1 MTRIVLDTNLF
12 VSALLSPKGKPA
24 FLLKLVLEGRLHL
37 VLSRAILQEIK
48 AVLQYPKVIKLL
60 EKNNVSPG
68 EIDHLLQK
76 IQGVTILTPGELEVN
91 HIKEDPSDN
100 MFLVCAVEGR
110 ADFIISGDSHLT
122 DLRAF
127 QGVKIV
133 NPDAFLKAIS
143 A

>member
-1 MTRIVLDTNLF
+1 M
-12 VSALLSPKGKPA
+12 
-24 FLLKLVLEGRLHL
+24 

-48 AVLQYPKVIKLL
+48 AVLQYPKVIRLL

-100 MFLVCAVEGR
+100 MFLACAVEGR